1 MSTAIEPAPRIDR
14 SRSAD
19 VPRASRAVATRP
31 KRRDWPLIGLWI
43 GLVVAAIIWIVPFV
57 FMFITSVKSQA
68 DIANLAPWALPTHW
82 EWGNYTDAAQVGNI
96 WVSGANSLI
105 IAVIK
110 VPLGLLLAAMA
121 AFALSRL
128 KFRWQQLLLG
138 VIALGT
144 LIPVQVALGP
154 LFSTMLSLNLLNTKV
169 GLMLPYLA
177 FGVSYQ
183 VFILYGF
190 FKAIPE
196 ELDEAARIDG
206 AGNWRLFWQV
216 IMPLAK
222 PALAALFILD
232 FVSTW
237 NEYPMA
243 LTLLQTTDQFTI
255 PLGITNFQ
263 TQYGSNY
270 PQLNAYI
277 IMSILPV
284 LIVYLLFQRYFV
296 QGALAGAVKG

>member
-1 MSTAIEPAPRIDR
+1 MSTAVGPAPQIERTR
-14 SRSAD
+14 PAEAR
-19 VPRASRAVATRP
+19 RASRAVATHP
-31 KRRDWPLIGLWI
+31 KRRDWGLVGLWI
-43 GLVVAAIIWIVPFV
+43 GLVIAAVIWIVPFL

-68 DIANLAPWALPTHW
+68 DVANLAPWALPTHW

-96 WVSGANSLI
+96 WVSGLNSI
-105 IAVIK
+105 VIAVIK

>member
-1 MSTAIEPAPRIDR
+1 MSTAVEPAPQIDR
-14 SRSAD
+14 SRSTEAR
-19 VPRASRAVATRP
+19 RASRAVATHP
-31 KRRDWPLIGLWI
+31 TRRDWGLVGLWI
-43 GLVVAAIIWIVPFV
+43 GLVIAAVIWIVPFL

-68 DIANLAPWALPTHW
+68 DVANLAPWALPTHW

-96 WVSGANSLI
+96 WVSGLNSI
-105 IAVIK
+105 VIAVIK

-216 IMPLAK
+216 ILPLAK

>member
-1 MSTAIEPAPRIDR
+1 MSTAIEPAPAIDR

-19 VPRASRAVATRP
+19 AHRASRTATARP
-31 KRRDWPLIGLWI
+31 ARRDWGLVGLWI
-43 GLVVAAIIWIVPFV
+43 ALVIAAVIWIVPFV

-68 DIANLAPWALPTHW
+68 DIANTAPWALPTTW
-82 EWGNYTDAAQVGNI
+82 DWSNYAAAAQVGNI
-96 WVSGANSLI
+96 WQAGLNSLV
-105 IAVIK
+105 IAVVK
-110 VPLGLLLAAMA
+110 VPLGLFLAAMA

-128 KFRWQQLLLG
+128 RFRWQQLLLG

-206 AGNWRLFWQV
+206 ASNWRLFWQV

-263 TQYGSNY
+263 TQFGSNY

-284 LIVYLLFQRYFV
+284 LIVYLMFQRYFV
-296 QGALAGAVKG
+296 RGALAGAVKG

>member
-1 MSTAIEPAPRIDR
+1 MSTAVEAAPPVDR
-14 SRSAD
+14 SARAD
-19 VPRASRAVATRP
+19 ASRASRPVAASGR
-31 KRRDWPLIGLWI
+31 RRDWGLVGLWI
-43 GLVVAAIIWIVPFV
+43 ALVIAAIIWIVPFL
-57 FMFITSVKSQA
+57 FMFVTSVKSQA
-68 DIANLAPWALPTHW
+68 DVANLAPWALPTHW
-82 EWGNYTDAAQVGNI
+82 EWGNYADAAQVGNI
-96 WVSGANSLI
+96 WQSGLNSI
-105 IAVIK
+105 IISVIK
-110 VPLGLLLAAMA
+110 VPLGLLVSAMA

-128 KFRWQQLLLG
+128 QFRWQQLLLG

-154 LFSTMLSLNLLNTKV
+154 LFSTMLSLNLLNSKV
-169 GLMLPYLA
+169 GLILPYLA

-183 VFILYGF
+183 VFIMYGF

-216 IMPLAK
+216 IIPLAK

-243 LTLLQTTDQFTI
+243 LTLLQTTNEFTI

-284 LIVYLLFQRYFV
+284 LIVYLMFQRYFV
-296 QGALAGAVKG
+296 RGALAGAVKG

>member
-1 MSTAIEPAPRIDR
+1 MSTAVEPAPQIDR
-14 SRSAD
+14 SRSTEAR
-19 VPRASRAVATRP
+19 RASRAVATDP
-31 KRRDWPLIGLWI
+31 TRRDWGLVGLWI
-43 GLVVAAIIWIVPFV
+43 GLVIAAVIWIVPFL

-68 DIANLAPWALPTHW
+68 DVANLAPWALPTHW

-96 WVSGANSLI
+96 WVSGLNSI
-105 IAVIK
+105 VIAVIK

-216 IMPLAK
+216 ILPLAK

>member
-1 MSTAIEPAPRIDR
+1 MSASFVRRDAYVHRKLGSTDVAR
-14 SRSAD
+14 SRHSSPQWGL
-19 VPRASRAVATRP
+19 V
-31 KRRDWPLIGLWI
+31 GLWI
-43 GLVVAAIIWIVPFV
+43 GLVVAAVIWITPFA
-57 FMFITSVKSQA
+57 FMFVTSVKSQS
-68 DIANLAPWALPTHW
+68 DIANLAPWELPGVWQWT
-82 EWGNYTDAAQVGNI
+82 NYADAARIGNI
-96 WVSGANSLI
+96 WQSGINSAI

-110 VPLGLLLAAMA
+110 VPLGLFVSALA
-121 AFALSRL
+121 AFAMSRL
-128 KFRWQQLLLG
+128 QFRWQQALLG
-138 VIALGT
+138 IIALGA

-154 LFSTMLSLNLLNTKV
+154 LFSTMLNVGLLNTKL
-169 GLMLPYLA
+169 GLILPYLA

-183 VFILYGF
+183 IFILYGF

-196 ELDEAARIDG
+196 DLDEAARIDG
-206 AGNWRLFWQV
+206 ASNWRLFWQV
-216 IMPLAK
+216 ILPLAR

-232 FVSTW
+232 FVATW

-277 IMSILPV
+277 IMSIFPV
-284 LIVYLLFQRYFV
+284 LIVYVMFQRYFV
-296 QGALAGAVKG
+296 RGALAGAVKG

>member
-1 MSTAIEPAPRIDR
+1 MSSAIEAVPAIDKKKQR
-14 SRSAD
+14 ATTATSRRYNAIGPQWGL
-19 VPRASRAVATRP
+19 V
-31 KRRDWPLIGLWI
+31 GLWI
-43 GLVVAAIIWIVPFV
+43 GLVIAALIWITPFI
-57 FMFITSVKSQA
+57 FMFLTSVKSPD
-68 DIANLAPWALPTHW
+68 DIANNPAWSLPTIW
-82 EWGNYTDAAQVGNI
+82 DWGNYAGAAQTGQIFQTGV
-96 WVSGANSLI
+96 NSLI

-110 VPLGLLLAAMA
+110 VPLGLFISALAA
-121 AFALSRL
+121 FSLSRL
-128 KFRWQQLLLG
+128 KFKWQRGLLG
-138 VIALGT
+138 VIALGA

-154 LFSTMLSLNLLNTKV
+154 LFSTMLNVGLLNSKL
-169 GLMLPYLA
+169 GLILPYLA

-183 VFILYGF
+183 IFILYGF

-196 ELDEAARIDG
+196 DLDEAARLDG
-206 AGNWRLFWQV
+206 ASNWRLFWQV
-216 IMPLAK
+216 ILPLAK

-243 LTLLQTTDQFTI
+243 LTLLQTQDQFTI

-270 PQLNAYI
+270 GELNAYI

-284 LIVYLLFQRYFV
+284 LIVYLMFQRYFV
-296 QGALAGAVKG
+296 QGALSGAVKG

>member
-1 MSTAIEPAPRIDR
+1 MSTAIEPVAAIDT
-14 SRSAD
+14 
-19 VPRASRAVATRP
+19 ATRGHS
-31 KRRDWPLIGLWI
+31 RTQTSSAVTTGRHRDWGLVGLWI
-43 GLVVAAIIWIVPFV
+43 ALVIAAVIWIVPFV

-68 DIANLAPWALPTHW
+68 DVANLAPWALPTTW
-82 EWGNYTDAAQVGNI
+82 DWGNYTDAAQVGNI
-96 WVSGANSLI
+96 WQSGANSLV

-110 VPLGLLLAAMA
+110 VPLGLFLSAMA

-128 KFRWQQLLLG
+128 RFRWQQLLLG

-154 LFSTMLSLNLLNTKV
+154 LFSTMLSLNLLNTKL
-169 GLMLPYLA
+169 GILLPYLA

-196 ELDEAARIDG
+196 DLDEAARIDG
-206 AGNWRLFWQV
+206 ASNWRLFFQV
-216 IMPLAK
+216 ILPLAK

-284 LIVYLLFQRYFV
+284 LIVYLMFQRYFV

>member
-121 AFALSRL
+121 AFA
-128 KFRWQQLLLG
+128 
-138 VIALGT
+138 
-144 LIPVQVALGP
+144 
-154 LFSTMLSLNLLNTKV
+154 
-169 GLMLPYLA
+169 
-177 FGVSYQ
+177 
-183 VFILYGF
+183 
-190 FKAIPE
+190 
-196 ELDEAARIDG
+196 
-206 AGNWRLFWQV
+206 
-216 IMPLAK
+216 
-222 PALAALFILD
+222 
-232 FVSTW
+232 
-237 NEYPMA
+237 
-243 LTLLQTTDQFTI
+243 
-255 PLGITNFQ
+255 
-263 TQYGSNY
+263 
-270 PQLNAYI
+270 
-277 IMSILPV
+277 
-284 LIVYLLFQRYFV
+284 
-296 QGALAGAVKG
+296 

>member
-1 MSTAIEPAPRIDR
+1 MSSAIEAVPVVDDRGR
-14 SRSAD
+14 SRA
-19 VPRASRAVATRP
+19 ASTTAVH
-31 KRRDWPLIGLWI
+31 RRRTDWGLIGLWI
-43 GLVVAAIIWIVPFV
+43 GLVVAAIIWIVPFL

-68 DIANLAPWALPTHW
+68 DVANLAPWALPTHW
-82 EWGNYTDAAQVGNI
+82 EWGNFAAAASVGNI
-96 WVSGANSLI
+96 WQSGLNSII

-110 VPLGLLLAAMA
+110 VPLGLMISAMA
-121 AFALSRL
+121 AFALARL
-128 KFRWQQLLLG
+128 RFRWQRVLLG
-138 VIALGT
+138 LIALGT

-154 LFSTMLSLNLLNTKV
+154 LFSTMLDLNLLNTKI
-169 GLMLPYLA
+169 GLILPYLA

-206 AGNWRLFWQV
+206 ASNWRLFWQV
-216 IMPLAK
+216 IIPLAK

-243 LTLLQTTDQFTI
+243 LTLLQTTNEFTI

-284 LIVYLLFQRYFV
+284 LIVYLMFQRYFV
-296 QGALAGAVKG
+296 RGALAGAVKG